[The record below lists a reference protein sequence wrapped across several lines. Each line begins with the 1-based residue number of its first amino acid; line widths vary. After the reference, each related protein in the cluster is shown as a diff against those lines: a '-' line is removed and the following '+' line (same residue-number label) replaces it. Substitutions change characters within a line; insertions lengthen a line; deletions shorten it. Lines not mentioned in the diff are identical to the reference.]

1 MTRNFNLQTRPSSFT
16 SSLHHQVTSSG
27 RIVPITP
34 THLLLL
40 VVDQCLVLIS
50 SGRNGMK
57 TFEEFG
63 FTLACF
69 SNVLNT
75 TLFKLIQ

>member
-1 MTRNFNLQTRPSSFT
+1 MTRNFNLQTRPSSLT

-34 THLLLL
+34 TQLLLL

-50 SGRNGMK
+50 SRRNGTRLPKVHMLWFSAK
-57 TFEEFG
+57 TAPHRQSFH
-63 FTLACF
+63 
-69 SNVLNT
+69 
-75 TLFKLIQ
+75 